1 MDTLI
6 PWLPLIGPALAAF
19 VAVAGWGVAHH
30 LSITKDRNAKQRDMR
45 IQFLLEAYR
54 RLESA
59 ANRPEAGKEEQ
70 DKFESALADI
80 QLLGTKPQIEE
91 LMRFLAEWNS
101 TGASIN
107 PLLELLRAHLREELN
122 LEKDVPGIKI
132 FRFKDR
138 HPNPAFKRD
147 AAKARRPL
155 TLR

>member
-6 PWLPLIGPALAAF
+6 PWLPLFGPALAAF
-19 VAVAGWGVAHH
+19 VVIVGWGVSHR
-30 LSITKDRNAKQRDMR
+30 LSITKDQDAKQREMR

-80 QLLGTKPQIEE
+80 QLLGTKPQVEE

-101 TGASIN
+101 AGGKASIN
-107 PLLELLRAHLREELN
+107 PLLELLRTHLREELH
-122 LEKDVPGIKI
+122 LEKKVPGIKI
-132 FRFKDR
+132 FRFEDR
-138 HPNPAFKRD
+138 YPSPAVKRD
-147 AAKARRPL
+147 KPKAVPL
-155 TLR
+155 ST